1 MDWFTKLKNKGF
13 EHRSDI
19 CFTDH
24 RHAVLFTT
32 PNPKMEMPLFCGV
45 LINDL
50 YYIYAS
56 GNLEKIINDK
66 TDEVIWQL
74 YPVPEWSP

>member
-1 MDWFTKLKNKGF
+1 MCPFVG
-13 EHRSDI
+13 RI
-19 CFTDH
+19 
-24 RHAVLFTT
+24 
-32 PNPKMEMPLFCGV
+32 

-50 YYIYAS
+50 YYQYTS

-74 YPVPEWSP
+74 HPVPEWSS

>member
-1 MDWFTKLKNKGF
+1 
-13 EHRSDI
+13 
-19 CFTDH
+19 
-24 RHAVLFTT
+24 
-32 PNPKMEMPLFCGV
+32 MEMPLFCGV

-50 YYIYAS
+50 YYIYCS

-74 YPVPEWSP
+74 YPSISDVTFV